1 MSDKL
6 NEKFEEL
13 VTAQKVIVEDDQSKM
28 PTVQATVIPGTGSEP
43 SQVSDAQTAKST
55 AAGDQGT
62 QPKVDASQS
71 YGQSAP
77 TDLGGSSTT
86 PNEHDEDGEP
96 NPGAKAAAPVGDKAA
111 QSDGSAQTSNISDAG
126 DMGTQPTVG
135 ADVAY
140 ATKVGPEVTYPI
152 KPSFEDLDVSA
163 DVAALVEGT
172 ELSEKFAE
180 KAKIIFESAVKA
192 KISSEYDKL
201 VEHFADELDKQVN
214 AAKAELSEE
223 VNGTVNYAIGQWV
236 EQNQVAIDRGI
247 RNEITEDFIA
257 GLKGLFEEHYISIP
271 DEKVDVVEG
280 MAESIREMEARLDEQ
295 VKANVKLQNSL
306 NETARKNILNTVSE
320 GLADT
325 QKDKLSKL
333 AEAVEFVSEEDFT
346 KKVTTFK
353 EAYFKENTAPATSE
367 VADETPVEGV
377 EAPATNPSMDAY
389 TAALARW
396 K

>member
-28 PTVQATVIPGTGSEP
+28 PTVQATVIPGTGSDP

-77 TDLGGSSTT
+77 TDLGGTSTT
-86 PNEHDEDGEP
+86 PNEHDDDGEP

-140 ATKVGPEVTYPI
+140 ATKTGPEVTYPI

-201 VEHFADELDKQVN
+201 VEHFANELDKQVE
-214 AAKAELSEE
+214 AAKADLSEE

-295 VKANVKLQNSL
+295 VKANVKLQNNL
-306 NETARKNILNTVSE
+306 NETARKNILNNVSE

-325 QKDKLSKL
+325 QKEKL
-333 AEAVEFVSEEDFT
+333 AALAEGLEFVSEESFS
-346 KKVTTFK
+346 KKVTTIK
-353 EAYFKENTAPATSE
+353 EAYFKETAAPQSE
-367 VADETPVEGV
+367 VADETPVEGADAEV
-377 EAPATNPSMDAY
+377 TPAMAQYLDAMN
-389 TAALARW
+389 RW
-396 K
+396 NS

>member
-13 VTAQKVIVEDDQSKM
+13 VTEQKVIVEAGDPM
-28 PTVQATVIPGTGSEP
+28 PTVSANVIPGTGSEP
-43 SQVSDAQTAKST
+43 SQVSDVQTSSGSGKDPMPTVSPSVAP
-55 AAGDQGT
+55 A
-62 QPKVDASQS
+62 
-71 YGQSAP
+71 GQSAP
-77 TDLGGSSTT
+77 ADLGGTSTT
-86 PNEHDEDGEP
+86 PHEHDEDGEE

-111 QSDGSAQTSNISDAG
+111 QSDGSAQTSSINDAG
-126 DMGTQPTVG
+126 DMGKQPTVG
-135 ADVAY
+135 AEVAY
-140 ATKVGPEVTYPI
+140 GTKVGGSVTYPI
-152 KPSFEDLDVSA
+152 KPSFEDLDVS
-163 DVAALVEGT
+163 DDIKALVEGT

-201 VEHFADELDKQVN
+201 VEHFANELDKQVE

-306 NETARKNILNTVSE
+306 NETARKNILNNVSE

-325 QKDKLSKL
+325 QKEKL
-333 AEAVEFVSEEDFT
+333 AALAEGLEFVSEESFS
-346 KKVTTFK
+346 KKVTTIK
-353 EAYFKENTAPATSE
+353 EAYFKETAAPQSE
-367 VADETPVEGV
+367 VADETPVEGASDEV
-377 EAPATNPSMDAY
+377 TPAMAQYLDA
-389 TAALARW
+389 LNRW
-396 K
+396 NS